1 MKGVV
6 GWVVWVC
13 VAAGLG
19 LQAQGVPGKYPQP
32 EPLAQY
38 RMARDAEIALARSG
52 APASIT
58 RQATILVLGK
68 SGYEVA
74 VQGTNGFVC
83 LVERGWVGSFDWP
96 EMWNPKIRGAD
107 CLNPPAARSVL
118 PLEELRTQLVM
129 AGSTRAGIIRKVQA
143 AVVAKTLPRLE
154 PGAMSYMLGKG
165 SYLTDDGGH
174 NLPHLMFFIPVDN
187 DAVWGANQPGS
198 PVGSGNF
205 WFVHETPAETRI
217 FPPLRV
223 FVVGVK
229 HWSDGSAAQ

>member
-1 MKGVV
+1 MKCV
-6 GWVVWVC
+6 GWVVGVC

-19 LQAQGVPGKYPQP
+19 LQAQGAPGKYPQP
-32 EPLAQY
+32 APLAQY

-74 VQGTNGFVC
+74 AQGTNGFVC

-96 EMWNPKIRGAD
+96 EMWNPKVRGAD

-129 AGSTRAGIIRKVQA
+129 AGNTRAGIIRQVQA

-229 HWSDGSAAQ
+229 RWSDGSAAQ

>member
-1 MKGVV
+1 M
-6 GWVVWVC
+6 
-13 VAAGLG
+13 
-19 LQAQGVPGKYPQP
+19 
-32 EPLAQY
+32 
-38 RMARDAEIALARSG
+38 
-52 APASIT
+52 
-58 RQATILVLGK
+58 
-68 SGYEVA
+68 
-74 VQGTNGFVC
+74 
-83 LVERGWVGSFDWP
+83 GSFDWP
-96 EMWNPKIRGAD
+96 EMWNPKVRGAD

-129 AGSTRAGIIRKVQA
+129 AGNTRAGIIRKVQA

-205 WFVHETPAETRI
+205 WYVHETPAETRI

-229 HWSDGSAAQ
+229 RWSDGSAAQ